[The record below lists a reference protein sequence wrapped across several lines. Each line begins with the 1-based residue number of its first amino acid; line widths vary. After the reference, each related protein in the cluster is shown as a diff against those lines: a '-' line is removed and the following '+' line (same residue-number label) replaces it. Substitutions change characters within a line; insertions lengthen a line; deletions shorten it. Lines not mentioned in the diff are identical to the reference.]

1 AGLDAFGR
9 RAEVLDAVDPDVEV
23 IDRFRSAMDDDLDTP
38 TAMALVFDTVRR
50 ANVALDAGDAASAA
64 PLAAAVSAML
74 SAVGL
79 RLAVAEEVPDEVL
92 AGALGQPIDLHEVVG
107 ERSAGAGD
115 GDQRGHDRGA
125 EVHQKPRKART
136 RGLQHGFV
144 EVVLA
149 HAAKAHDVFFGLF
162 VNHVHDVIGVEP
174 ELLSGLDEGKLSFR
188 GATADLDPANGPFLV
203 FDIGGGSTEF
213 AFGTDEAEAAMS
225 LDIGCVRLT
234 EKYVEHDPP
243 RPEELV
249 ACLSITEAHLD
260 DVARQMPQI
269 AHAATFVGLAG
280 TVSTAAAVELGLAD
294 YDRDQIHHFVLTK
307 EAAEDV
313 YRTLVTEARDD
324 RIHNP
329 GLEEARADVIVGGMC
344 ILVRIMRYFD
354 IEELVV
360 SEADI
365 LDGLVFSLLS

>member
-1 AGLDAFGR
+1 MTDAPVAAIDMGTNSTRLLVHDGENTIERLMTITRLGQDVDRTGR
-9 RAEVLDAVDPDVEV
+9 LADEAIERVLSCLRTYKSVMDQHGVTRVRAVAT
-23 IDRFRSAMDDDLDTP
+23 SA
-38 TAMALVFDTVRR
+38 AR
-50 ANVALDAGDAASAA
+50 DAAN
-64 PLAAAVSAML
+64 
-74 SAVGL
+74 
-79 RLAVAEEVPDEVL
+79 RDE
-92 AGALGQPIDLHEVVG
+92 
-107 ERSAGAGD
+107 
-115 GDQRGHDRGA
+115 
-125 EVHQKPRKART
+125 
-136 RGLQHGFV
+136 
-144 EVVLA
+144 
-149 HAAKAHDVFFGLF
+149 FFTA
-162 VNHVHDVIGVEP
+162 VHDVIGVEP
-174 ELLSGLDEGKLSFR
+174 ELLSGFDEGKLSFR
-188 GATADLDPANGPFLV
+188 GATADLDPADGPFLV

-280 TVSTAAAVELGLAD
+280 TVSTAAAVELGVAE
-294 YDRDQIHHFVLTK
+294 YDRDRIHHFVLTK

>member
-1 AGLDAFGR
+1 MTDAPVAAIDMGTNSTRLLVHDGEQTLERLMTITRLGQDVDRTGR
-9 RAEVLDAVDPDVEV
+9 LADEAIERVITCMREYKAVM
-23 IDRFRSAMDDDLDTP
+23 DRFGVQKVRAVATSA
-38 TAMALVFDTVRR
+38 AR
-50 ANVALDAGDAASAA
+50 DAANRDEFF
-64 PLAAAVSAML
+64 AAVK
-74 SAVGL
+74 
-79 RLAVAEEVPDEVL
+79 E
-92 AGALGQPIDLHEVVG
+92 
-107 ERSAGAGD
+107 
-115 GDQRGHDRGA
+115 
-125 EVHQKPRKART
+125 T
-136 RGLQHGFV
+136 
-144 EVVLA
+144 
-149 HAAKAHDVFFGLF
+149 
-162 VNHVHDVIGVEP
+162 IGVEP

-188 GATADLDPANGPFLV
+188 GATADLNPDDGPFLV

-213 AFGTDEAEAAMS
+213 AFGIEEAEAAMS

-243 RPEELV
+243 LPEELV

-260 DVARQMPQI
+260 DIAREMPQV
-269 AHAATFVGLAG
+269 AHAKTFVGLAG
-280 TVSTAAAVELGLAD
+280 TVSAAAAVEIGLAE

-313 YRTLVTEARDD
+313 YRTLVMESRED

-365 LDGLVFSLLS
+365 LDGLVFSLLD